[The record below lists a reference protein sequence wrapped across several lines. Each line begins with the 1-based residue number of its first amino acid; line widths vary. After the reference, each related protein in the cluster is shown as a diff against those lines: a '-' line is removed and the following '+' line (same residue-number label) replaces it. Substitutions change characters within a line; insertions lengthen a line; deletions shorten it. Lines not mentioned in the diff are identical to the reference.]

1 MPMSMSKLTRAV
13 VLVAM
18 LAVMNLAGLVA
29 VAQAQTG
36 NDPASARHRALGWVE
51 FRATADHTV
60 ASQEQPSADATV
72 RRLLARERS
81 SIPNAAHPRL
91 LLAEERSTL
100 LNLPNDTSAQAQA
113 TDTRAA
119 LAQERYYSTWGY
131 GGTSTPAPA
140 EPSGQPT
147 WLVIALAVL
156 AAVLALVA
164 GIAVLAARRATRGQ
178 HAGQAA

>member
-1 MPMSMSKLTRAV
+1 MPMSKLTRAV

-36 NDPASARHRALGWVE
+36 NDPTSARHRALGWVE
-51 FRATADHTV
+51 FRATADHEV

-72 RRLLARERS
+72 RRLLARERF

-100 LNLPNDTSAQAQA
+100 LNLPNDTSTQAQA

-131 GGTSTPAPA
+131 GDTSAPAAPAP
-140 EPSGQPT
+140 PSGQPA
-147 WLVIALAVL
+147 WLVITLAVL
-156 AAVLALVA
+156 VAVLALVA
-164 GIAVLAARRATRGQ
+164 GIAVLAARRATRGH